1 VVHERLNIPCR
12 WESEAGCEVTGLAQL
27 SPSRLLVVDIWNK
40 AVKIVSCDPQN
51 AGVLARVRLP
61 NSPFD
66 VTLTP
71 GDVAAVTIPDTQKIV
86 FFETQ
91 SDQLEQFQPP
101 GTRQKEFNLSGRC
114 YGIHFYNGRLF
125 VVVCCE
131 LDDNKSCYIAELN
144 LTDGTE
150 LKRFSEVHLPPQSRY
165 ITTLKD
171 KMYITH
177 PEGVLRLKDTDSR
190 LRRSFRSRFV
200 EEQPVK
206 HVSTLRH
213 VHGIVEVDGDILV
226 CSESN
231 AGVYRILNVGSMFR
245 GAVLAV
251 NQPRAVCFCP
261 DSRRLFVSHPRSIGN
276 NANFLT
282 VGHIFNPK

>member
-1 VVHERLNIPCR
+1 VVHERLDIPCR
-12 WESEAGCEVTGLAQL
+12 WESEAGCDVTGLAQL
-27 SPSRLLVVDIWNK
+27 SPSRLLIADSWNK
-40 AVKIVSCDPQN
+40 SVKIASCDPQN
-51 AGVLARVRLP
+51 AGVLACVRLP

-71 GDVAAVTIPDTQKIV
+71 GDVAAVTIPDTQNIV
-86 FFETQ
+86 FFQTH
-91 SDQLEQFQPP
+91 SDQLQQVQPL
-101 GTRQKEFNLSGRC
+101 GTSQKEFNLSGRG

-125 VVVCCE
+125 VVIE
-131 LDDNKSCYIAELN
+131 QKDNKYCYIAELN

-150 LKRFSEVHLPPQSRY
+150 LKRFSEELPPRSRY
-165 ITTLKD
+165 ITTMKS
-171 KMYITH
+171 KVYVTY
-177 PEGVLRLKDTDSR
+177 PEGVLRLKDTDLR
-190 LRRSFRSRFV
+190 RRRSFRSRLV

-213 VHGIVEVDGDILV
+213 LHGIVEVDGDILV

-231 AGVYRILNVGSMFR
+231 AGVYRVLNVGSMFR

-276 NANFLT
+276 KANFLT
-282 VGHIFNPK
+282 VGRV